1 MNKKGK
7 NLAKKCINILLN
19 AVIALLGIVLLISI
33 YTSFQIKI
41 LNKGYA
47 DFFGY
52 SLFDVQTGSMSGTIE
67 AGDWIIIELT
77 KDVKINDIITYK
89 KDEDYITHRI
99 IESYKGTYTTKGDA
113 NNKKDEPIHHTQV
126 LGKVVKILPRF
137 GIVRK
142 TIFNP
147 AVLIAITIT
156 LMFFSLTFDKS
167 PKLQKALKAL
177 KNKVPKKEEIKI
189 VQIDLGENKK
199 DKPVIVDLNLNK
211 DTEDKKEIS
220 TEEEIEE
227 KLSKTSM
234 FRVLSVDNSDVKEKF
249 DFEANELTEEEIEES
264 LSKTSMFRV
273 LSVDNSDVKE
283 KFDFETNELTEEEK
297 EEDLSK
303 TTSFRFISVD
313 TKDIYEK
320 ENKIQAQNMPVEE
333 EEIKPS
339 RQEMVK
345 GEIEEKK
352 RELPQSIKEKINS
365 KKSKNLV
372 EKFINIKKIELN
384 EIIDI
389 LIKDEKAYIIKS
401 NVRNLFMEH
410 YINLKYY
417 NDIRT
422 ISKIKSSIDAYTNY
436 LLEKNVR
443 DDREQNII
451 KTYSFVFILL
461 ACMEQGNKNDKQYYA
476 SVMKRLGKFEEEYI
490 EYVVHSIIKIKK
502 ECETI
507 FNNTAKQLETTM
519 FDIKYNKLSSKK
531 DFYVVELNHNI
542 SFSKVY
548 SDYIV
553 DKVYSEGMIAE
564 DKIEVLITLLHNQI
578 AKDMMNSE
586 FNKKYIFFIPSN
598 LYTKE
603 KKLEGLLNDMNNEYV
618 KNHVYIANNIE
629 QVSNYKE
636 IIQKLYKKGYKFV
649 TNINKEDSIK
659 KGDVKLLYLSDYLFT
674 NNENINLPLELMNNV
689 IKENIENKI
698 SDSRGN

>member
-211 DTEDKKEIS
+211 DTEEKKEIVS
-220 TEEEIEE
+220 DEEIEE

-297 EEDLSK
+297 EENLSK

-333 EEIKPS
+333 VEIKPS

-345 GEIEEKK
+345 GEIKEKK

-451 KTYSFVFILL
+451 KTYSFVFTLL
-461 ACMEQGNKNDKQYYA
+461 ACMEQGNK
-476 SVMKRLGKFEEEYI
+476 KFEEEYI

-649 TNINKEDSIK
+649 TDINKEDSIK

>member
-1 MNKKGK
+1 VNKKGK
-7 NLAKKCINILLN
+7 NLAKKYINILLN
-19 AVIALLGIVLLISI
+19 AVIVLLGIVLLISI
-33 YTSFQIKI
+33 YTSFQIKM

-89 KDEDYITHRI
+89 KDDDYITHRI
-99 IESYKGTYTTKGDA
+99 IESYKGIYTTKGDA

-137 GIVRK
+137 GIIRK

-147 AVLIAITIT
+147 GVLIAITIT
-156 LMFFSLTFDKS
+156 LMFFSLTFDNNS
-167 PKLQKALKAL
+167 KLQKTIKSLK
-177 KNKVPKKEEIKI
+177 KRIPKKKEIKI

-199 DKPVIVDLNLNK
+199 DEPVIVDLTLNK
-211 DTEDKKEIS
+211 EKEENKKDL
-220 TEEEIEE
+220 TEEQIEE
-227 KLSKTSM
+227 NLSKTSM

-249 DFEANELTEEEIEES
+249 DFNNPELTEEEIEEN

-273 LSVDNSDVKE
+273 LSVDNTDVKE
-283 KFDFETNELTEEEK
+283 KFAFKNDELTEEQK

-320 ENKIQAQNMPVEE
+320 EDKIQAQNMPVEE
-333 EEIKPS
+333 EIKPS
-339 RQEMVK
+339 RQQMVK

-352 RELPQSIKEKINS
+352 KELPQSIKEKINS

-384 EIIDI
+384 EIIDV

-401 NVRNLFMEH
+401 SVRNLFMEH
-410 YINLKYY
+410 YISLKYY

-422 ISKIKSSIDAYTNY
+422 ISKIKSNIDAYTNY
-436 LLEKNVR
+436 LLEKNKR

-451 KTYSFVFILL
+451 KTYSFVFTLL
-461 ACMEQGNKNDKQYYA
+461 ACMEQANKNDKQYYA
-476 SVMKRLGKFEEEYI
+476 SVMKRLGKFEDEYI

-502 ECETI
+502 ECESI
-507 FNNTAKQLETTM
+507 FNNTAKQLETNM

-542 SFSKVY
+542 YFSKVY

-564 DKIEVLITLLHNQI
+564 DKIEVLLTLLLNQI

-586 FNKKYIFFIPSN
+586 FNKKYIFFIPNN

-603 KKLEGLLNDMNNEYV
+603 KKLEGLLNGMSNEYV

-629 QVSNYKE
+629 QVSNFKE

-649 TNINKEDSIK
+649 TNINKEDNVKKSDIK
-659 KGDVKLLYLSDYLFT
+659 SLYLSDYLFT

-698 SDSRGN
+698 SNSRGN